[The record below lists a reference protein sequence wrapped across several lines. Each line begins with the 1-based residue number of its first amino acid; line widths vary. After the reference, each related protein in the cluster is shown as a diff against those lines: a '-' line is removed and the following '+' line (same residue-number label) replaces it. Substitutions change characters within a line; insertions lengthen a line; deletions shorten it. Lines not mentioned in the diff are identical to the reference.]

1 VRQRFTVQRSYLTV
15 FVACVAAFVPS
26 RAKADASGVSLRWRA
41 PPGCPAG
48 ESVRRRV
55 LALAEPGAA
64 IDGEAEVTEIQGEFH
79 IVVRVRLGDG
89 TGERVLSAPSC
100 DAAAE
105 SVAVVLAMSGTSP
118 PAGAPPLTS
127 PALPLPLPPPLP
139 PPPRSTPAARSLFRL
154 TPEAAFDAGTLP
166 NPDFGVAVRV
176 SVVPKEGLAF
186 GVAGTVWL
194 DQTGYVPNGSQGAA
208 FGFLSFDAFGC
219 QAWLRR
225 RSIELSACAL
235 VELGRIAAS
244 ATGAIVDGSA
254 TAYGISLGLGVR
266 GRLELTRWLGL
277 ALELDGLVPTPRQSF
292 SISDDGE
299 KKTVR
304 ATSVVVAHA
313 EFGPE
318 VRF

>member
-1 VRQRFTVQRSYLTV
+1 
-15 FVACVAAFVPS
+15 
-26 RAKADASGVSLRWRA
+26 
-41 PPGCPAG
+41 
-48 ESVRRRV
+48 VRRRV

-64 IDGEAEVTEIQGEFH
+64 IDGVAEVTEIQGVFH
-79 IVVRVRLGDG
+79 VVVRVRLGEVA
-89 TGERVLSAPSC
+89 GERVLSAPSC
-100 DAAAE
+100 EAAAE

-118 PAGAPPLTS
+118 LAGATPLPS
-127 PALPLPLPPPLP
+127 PAPRPPPAPIQP
-139 PPPRSTPAARSLFRL
+139 PPNSAPRAALSPPAPSPPQRPTPAARSLFRV

-166 NPDFGVAVRV
+166 NPDFGVAVRA
-176 SVVPKEGLAF
+176 SVVPRDGLAL
-186 GVAGTVWL
+186 GVAGTIWL
-194 DQTGYVPNGSQGAA
+194 DQTGYVPNSSQGASFA
-208 FGFLSFDAFGC
+208 LLTFDAFGC

-225 RSIELSACAL
+225 RSIELSACGL

-254 TAYGISLGLGVR
+254 TAYWVSLGLGVR

-304 ATSVVVAHA
+304 ATSVVLAHA